1 MKLKIMDIERF
12 AIHDGPGIRSTIFLQ
27 GCPLHCPWCSNP
39 ESQKIGHWL
48 MHQKKKCV
56 GCGTCAA
63 VCPAKA
69 IHMKNGFPV
78 FDRERCLHC
87 GSCAANCLNSAIT
100 YSGTDTDIDEIVQ
113 TVLRDR
119 DYYENS
125 GGGVTVSG
133 GEPFEQFE
141 GFQELLLKLHD
152 NSLHTAVETT
162 GNVPPMHWDK
172 CIPLIDL
179 FLLDIKH
186 PDPNVLKRVT
196 GADLQLILS
205 NLRRLPKDKVI
216 VRTPV
221 IPDFNYDE
229 TTIRN
234 IFRIALD
241 HDVQQVDLLPY
252 HVLGMDKYGQLG
264 RDYLWHITQNLTKK
278 DIEPLKEIGRG
289 MGLTVL

>member
-1 MKLKIMDIERF
+1 MKLKIMEIERF

-39 ESQKIGHWL
+39 ESQKIGHRL

-100 YSGTDTDIDEIVQ
+100 DSGTDTDIDEIVQ

-133 GEPFEQFE
+133 GEPFEQPEAIKFLSKGIKE
-141 GFQELLLKLHD
+141 AGLSVLCF
-152 NSLHTAVETT
+152 T
-162 GNVPPMHWDK
+162 GNKIENISEKYSEILEYIDL
-172 CIPLIDL
+172 LIDGEFIEEQKDYSRPWVGSKNQRYH
-179 FLLDIKH
+179 FL
-186 PDPNVLKRVT
+186 T
-196 GADLQLILS
+196 
-205 NLRRLPKDKVI
+205 
-216 VRTPV
+216 
-221 IPDFNYDE
+221 DFYDE
-229 TTIRN
+229 SILKKYKN
-234 IFRIALD
+234 KIEINVQKNGVIF
-241 HDVQQVDLLPY
+241 V
-252 HVLGMDKYGQLG
+252 
-264 RDYLWHITQNLTKK
+264 N
-278 DIEPLKEIGRG
+278 G
-289 MGLTVL
+289 MGDFDKFTEKLDMLSIH